1 MYYCVDVLCTVYNIE
16 IENDEKRN
24 RNRSSGIFFPY
35 STLKTTDLDP
45 KGRMRVILVPC
56 QKKDS
61 FLLWPLPRVCLCV
74 CARMRMYSPRRA
86 CVGEVSI
93 QELSQM
99 FFLECTCTSQ
109 MGSHTGK
116 LWGWLFSFSCSMFQG
131 WPALK
136 ATLFPMDVVNSLPQA
151 PRELLR

>member
-16 IENDEKRN
+16 VENDEKRN

-61 FLLWPLPRVCLCV
+61 FFYCDP
-74 CARMRMYSPRRA
+74 
-86 CVGEVSI
+86 
-93 QELSQM
+93 
-99 FFLECTCTSQ
+99 
-109 MGSHTGK
+109 
-116 LWGWLFSFSCSMFQG
+116 
-131 WPALK
+131 
-136 ATLFPMDVVNSLPQA
+136 
-151 PRELLR
+151 